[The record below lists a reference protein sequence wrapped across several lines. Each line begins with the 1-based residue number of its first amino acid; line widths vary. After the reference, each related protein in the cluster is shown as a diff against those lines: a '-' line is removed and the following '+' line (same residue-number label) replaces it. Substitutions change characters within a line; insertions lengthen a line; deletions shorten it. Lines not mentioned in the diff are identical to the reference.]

1 MNNFEFAQQLEKRL
15 LEFSKKVGALCQKIP
30 KDRINQSYADQLNR
44 STCSIGANYIEANE
58 SLSNKDFFHRARI
71 CRKEAKEA
79 IYWFEIVGHSN
90 LQLQSEAKILQAEA
104 NEYLRI
110 FSSIIS
116 KAK

>member
-1 MNNFEFAQQLEKRL
+1 MNNFEFSQQLERRL
-15 LEFSKKVGALCQKIP
+15 LEYSKKIGVFCQKIP

-44 STCSIGANYIEANE
+44 SACSIGANYIEANE

-79 IYWFEIVGHSN
+79 TYWFEIVGHAN
-90 LQLQSEAKILQAEA
+90 LQLQSEAKVLQSEA
-104 NEYLRI
+104 NEYLRL